1 MPADDRILEA
11 LERGLRLTPAV
22 IAENIDK
29 SRTHV
34 SRRLADLTD
43 YGLVEKP
50 KRGYYE
56 ITDLG
61 RDYLAGEIDTDDF
74 ERELK
79 AAGAAAEA
87 VILDGDESFEL

>member
-1 MPADDRILEA
+1 MPTDDRILEI
-11 LERGLRLTPAV
+11 LESGFRFTPAV

-34 SRRLADLTD
+34 SRRLSELTD

-56 ITDLG
+56 ITDRG
-61 RDYLAGEIDTDDF
+61 REYLTGEIDAS
-74 ERELK
+74 ELED
-79 AAGAAAEA
+79 A
-87 VILDGDESFEL
+87 